1 MEWAVLLFMMLLAS
15 VTTFHVAGHWYL
27 PLAVAWA
34 TAFVWFG
41 GVVGL
46 TQAQMGLTNPIPG
59 LLWGGACIAI
69 VSLGMIAGVAVP
81 RLHPLFADERTSG
94 ATGAEVAHKSLI
106 ELPFGTVMLEE
117 IVFRSVVLGVL
128 TVRFGTVAG
137 VVGSSLLFGFWHILP
152 ALEMHGSHSLT
163 SQLGAGLRAKAM
175 TVVGT
180 ILATGAAGVGFAM
193 LVVWSGSVLAP
204 MGLHWATNSTG
215 SIAAWFVAR
224 RLRRA
229 NSALADDTAADDAG
243 ADASVEGTR
252 TADERP
258 APGAGGDSPAD

>member
-1 MEWAVLLFMMLLAS
+1 MEFAILLLMMLLAS
-15 VTTFHVAGHWYL
+15 VTTFHVPGHWYV

-34 TAFVWFG
+34 TAFVEFG
-41 GVVGL
+41 GLVGL
-46 TQAQMGLTNPIPG
+46 TAEQMGLTNWVSG
-59 LLWGGACIAI
+59 LLWGGACIGV
-69 VSLGMIAGVAVP
+69 VSLGMTAGVAVP
-81 RLHPLFADERTSG
+81 RLHPLFADERTAG

-117 IVFRSVVLGVL
+117 IVFRSVLLGLL
-128 TVRFGTVAG
+128 TVKFGTVAG
-137 VVGSSLLFGFWHILP
+137 VAGSAFLFGLWHILP
-152 ALEMHGSHSLT
+152 ALEMHDSHSLT
-163 SQLGAGLRAKAM
+163 SQLGSGLRAKVM

-224 RLRRA
+224 RRA
-229 NSALADDTAADDAG
+229 RHA
-243 ADASVEGTR
+243 R
-252 TADERP
+252 ADEP
-258 APGAGGDSPAD
+258 EAAGDEPEP